1 MLLSATLLCL
11 LNVEMIFREALFLEA
26 TFLGNLW
33 LSKKLISLLSPLS
46 STPRPTALGRR
57 EESFCRI
64 SSVQTHCRR
73 GKERESGI
81 DDGGAPSPS
90 YFLSGGESRLYSE
103 IHL

>member
-64 SSVQTHCRR
+64 SSVQTHCR
-73 GKERESGI
+73 GVEERV
-81 DDGGAPSPS
+81 ARL
-90 YFLSGGESRLYSE
+90 FLLASFSGGESHSYSTMKTAFKY
-103 IHL
+103 